1 LRDCR
6 VYFHEIPAKNSAE
19 NERTWLCPQSA
30 GNSCCETRAKSMS
43 LATNSPGSILLIE
56 DDAGLFTLMKEFFA
70 LHHLEVQSANDGR
83 AGLAKALSDAYD
95 LIILDV
101 MLPVI
106 DGFEVLRQI
115 RKRSEVPIIMLT
127 ARTTQSDRVTGLE
140 QGADDYLPKPF
151 DPEELLAR
159 IRAVLRRSG
168 KSDLCPRVIE
178 IKSIKLDPQSR
189 TVWRSGDPVSLTSIQ
204 FDILEILMRAAGR
217 VVSRDEITAI
227 LYQRP
232 ATPYERSLDVHISQI
247 RKKIEETRG
256 PIIQTIRGQGY
267 LLTPGN
273 GELR

>member
-1 LRDCR
+1 
-6 VYFHEIPAKNSAE
+6 
-19 NERTWLCPQSA
+19 
-30 GNSCCETRAKSMS
+30 MS

-204 FDILEILMRAAGR
+204 FDILEILMRSAGR